1 MVDELREQ
9 YFSEFVAETRT
20 RLRVAMSLIPPAG
33 PGDAESAKAIA
44 AMMESITGAAQLI
57 GLSELALLGRAAA
70 AAARRYLEISND
82 AALVSCART
91 LRTLARAV
99 EKLGVSATES
109 TPSAA
114 AVSAENAALS
124 QAKVLI
130 VDDSPLNAALMRDSL
145 VSQGF
150 DASCLGDDFELVLR
164 RLKDLRP
171 QVLLVDWLMPNCDT
185 RKLCR
190 RIRTMPELSQLR
202 ILLITSIPQAEATRL
217 AASMG
222 IDGALSKEQGAAAI
236 VDSVR
241 AVLKDNLKS

>member
-1 MVDELREQ
+1 MREQ

-20 RLRVAMSLIPPAG
+20 RLHAAMSLIPPAG
-33 PGDAESAKAIA
+33 PGGAENAKAIA

-99 EKLGVSATES
+99 EKLGLPATTS
-109 TPSAA
+109 TLSAA
-114 AVSAENAALS
+114 AVSAENAALI
-124 QAKVLI
+124 QARILI
-130 VDDSPLNAALMRDSL
+130 VDDSALNAALMRDYL

-150 DASCLGDDFELVLR
+150 DASCVGDDFDLVLR
-164 RLKDLRP
+164 RLKELRP
-171 QVLLVDWLMPNCDT
+171 QALLVDWLMPNCDT

-190 RIRTMPELSQLR
+190 YIRMMPELSQLR
-202 ILLITSIPQAEATRL
+202 ILLITSIPQAEAARL

-222 IDGALSKEQGAAAI
+222 IDGALSKEQGTAAI
-236 VDSVR
+236 ADSVR
-241 AVLKDNLKS
+241 AVLKDRLKA

>member
-1 MVDELREQ
+1 MADELREH

-20 RLRVAMSLIPPAG
+20 RLRAAMSLIPPAG
-33 PGDAESAKAIA
+33 PGGAESAKAIA

-91 LRTLARAV
+91 LRTLARAID
-99 EKLGVSATES
+99 KLGLPATPS
-109 TPSAA
+109 TPAA
-114 AVSAENAALS
+114 AEVSSENAALA

-130 VDDSPLNAALMRDSL
+130 VDDSPLNAALMRDCL

-150 DASCLGDDFELVLR
+150 DASCVGDDFDLVLR

-190 RIRTMPELSQLR
+190 QIRTMPELSQLR
-202 ILLITSIPQAEATRL
+202 ILLITSIPQVEAARL

-222 IDGALSKEQGAAAI
+222 IDGALSKEHGTAAI
-236 VDSVR
+236 VHSVR
-241 AVLKDNLKS
+241 TVLKDRFSA

>member
-1 MVDELREQ
+1 MADELREQ

-20 RLRVAMSLIPPAG
+20 RLRAAMSLIPPAG
-33 PGDAESAKAIA
+33 PGGAENAKAIA

-70 AAARRYLEISND
+70 AAARRYLESSND

-91 LRTLARAV
+91 LRSLARAV
-99 EKLGVSATES
+99 EQLGLQAATS

-114 AVSAENAALS
+114 AVSAENPALT

-130 VDDSPLNAALMRDSL
+130 VDDSALNAALMRDSL

-150 DASCLGDDFELVLR
+150 DASCVGDDFDLVLR

-190 RIRTMPELSQLR
+190 YIRMMPELSQLR
-202 ILLITSIPQAEATRL
+202 ILLITSIPQSEAARL

-222 IDGALSKEQGAAAI
+222 IDGALSKEQGTAAI

-241 AVLKDNLKS
+241 AVLKDRIKA